1 MNWFWVSVFKPTQV
15 MISRLPDKGEKL
27 QKRMEELNL
36 ELAKLR
42 MEQRNVID
50 LDDITSD
57 FQRVLNV

>member
-1 MNWFWVSVFKPTQV
+1 MNWFLVSLFKPTQV

-50 LDDITSD
+50 LDDITSE
-57 FQRVLNV
+57 FERVLNV